1 MNAKDNMES
10 EELISVQAYC
20 TTSHVSL
27 SLIDNLAE
35 SGLVQLTVRAEQ
47 RYIAADQLAH
57 IERLVRLHD
66 DLDINVEGLE
76 AIDHLLQRMHTM
88 QEELQRLRNRLRRYE
103 HPAG

>member
-20 TTSHVSL
+20 TTSHVSI

-57 IERLVRLHD
+57 IEHLVRLHD